1 MTMKTNKLIIATG
14 LTIALAGCGGPQVT
28 AMQGPSGGKEYLVD
42 CGHHGFDGGDWA
54 QCYSE
59 ATRVCPSGYAIHDKS
74 QEAGPVFATSGA
86 KRTLL
91 VACKV

>member
-1 MTMKTNKLIIATG
+1 MHCSPPR
-14 LTIALAGCGGPQVT
+14 AGFLYDAGN
-28 AMQGPSGGKEYLVD
+28 

-59 ATRVCPSGYAIHDKS
+59 AAKICPSGYTIHDKS
-74 QEAGPVFATSGA
+74 QEAGPVFAISGA

-91 VACKV
+91 GACKA